1 MWSVLPYDLR
11 HLNLEECVSICKL
24 QNSHVGSPTGAISGR
39 VSEDVVAEDEV
50 QGGNA
55 TSSEE
60 HVCAVAGDAQ
70 IHISIMR
77 LIARILRRE
86 MSLARAGGGNGLS
99 LGALLDL
106 LHKPIRGGW

>member
-1 MWSVLPYDLR
+1 M
-11 HLNLEECVSICKL
+11 
-24 QNSHVGSPTGAISGR
+24 
-39 VSEDVVAEDEV
+39 SEDVVAEDEV

-86 MSLARAGGGNGLS
+86 MSLARAGGGNGLG